1 MDDEIIECLYD
12 KKRGYTLKIY
22 MEVNERCVEIA
33 RMLNDCC
40 SSDEGGGKGGGEG
53 NELWTPANVGKAL
66 WTVAT
71 MSAQNDEEGLN
82 KVFND

>member
-1 MDDEIIECLYD
+1 MDDEVIECLYD

-22 MEVNERCVEIA
+22 MEVNDRCLEIA
-33 RMLNDCC
+33 RLLNECI
-40 SSDEGGGKGGGEG
+40 SGGEDKAQ
-53 NELWTPANVGKAL
+53 WTPACVAKAL